1 MSEDAQ
7 RKALTALT
15 EIFHEARGCSTPVV
29 VARSVPGWQQTIAG
43 EREITQALRR
53 TLRKDKL
60 HQEQDRFG
68 RAYAS
73 IA

>member
-1 MSEDAQ
+1 
-7 RKALTALT
+7 
-15 EIFHEARGCSTPVV
+15 VV
-29 VARSVPGWQQTIAG
+29 VARSVPGWQQPIAG

-68 RAYAS
+68 RADAS